1 MRKKQSVKKDNG
13 GTKRLTITCFF
24 KCEYAPYA
32 LSMTSKTNIAAL
44 LSNRELEIIRLI
56 TLEYNNQDIAKHL
69 DISKRTVETHRK
81 NIFKKTKVKSVV
93 GLVVLAL
100 KNGLVP

>member
-1 MRKKQSVKKDNG
+1 MKPKS
-13 GTKRLTITCFF
+13 
-24 KCEYAPYA
+24 
-32 LSMTSKTNIAAL
+32 NIASM

-56 TLEYNNQDIAKHL
+56 TQEYNNQDIAAHL

-81 NIFKKTKVKSVV
+81 NIFKKTRVKSIV

-100 KNGLVP
+100 KNDLVP